1 MRSHTNVPKHPTNSQ
16 SYSPSVPLSIYR
28 ELAAELQVTQTKLNS
43 LNAQNQQLAKQN
55 QQLRQEI
62 EKVVQHVLHLQQV
75 VESTGVNRVDDH
87 PERVVKTK
95 PSHPVSSPHPMSQ
108 GFPSVAVSTSAFPAG
123 AFGSS
128 ASQQAYI
135 EQVEVDSYRRSSPPE
150 RTSEVSGWRLAIA
163 ILVVTATAF
172 SAGYLLV
179 RPLMSSR

>member
-1 MRSHTNVPKHPTNSQ
+1 
-16 SYSPSVPLSIYR
+16 
-28 ELAAELQVTQTKLNS
+28 LQVTQTKLNS

-75 VESTGVNRVDDH
+75 VDSTVVNRVDVYH
-87 PERVVKTK
+87 PERAVKTK
-95 PSHPVSSPHPMSQ
+95 LSHPVSSPHPMSQ
-108 GFPSVAVSTSAFPAG
+108 GSPSVAVSTSAFPVG
-123 AFGSS
+123 AFGSR
-128 ASQQAYI
+128 ASQPACI
-135 EQVEVDSYRRSSPPE
+135 EEVEVDSYRRRSPPE